1 MDGDSISLLIVIFC
15 IIMSG
20 FFSASE
26 TAFSCLNR
34 IRVKTMVEKGNKR
47 AELVLSLAEKYDT
60 LISTI
65 LIGNNI
71 VNILSASLATVLF
84 VGWLGDES
92 GPSVSTAV
100 TTVIVLIFGEI
111 TPKSVAKENP
121 EKFAMFASPILKLLV
136 IILTPFN
143 FLFGLWKKLISKILK
158 SDETPGITEEELLTI
173 VEEAEQEGGLNEE
186 EGSLIRNAIEFSEVE
201 AGDVLTPRI
210 DITGVST
217 EATKEEIAEIFAAT
231 GFSRLPL
238 YNETIDHIVGII
250 YQKDFHNYVYN
261 TEKSIESIVRPAI
274 FTTPSKKIGELLKEL
289 QKEKLHIAVILD
301 EYGGTIGIVTLED
314 ILEELVGE
322 IWDEHD
328 EVTQDI
334 IPIDENEYNVLG
346 SANLEEFFEILEKEV
361 DEELDVNTVSGWVM
375 EVLERIPEVGDS
387 FEYQNLT
394 VTVLEMD
401 EKRVEKVRVI
411 INEEPAEDDE

>member
-84 VGWLGDES
+84 VGWLGNES

-100 TTVIVLIFGEI
+100 TTIIVLIFGEI

-143 FLFGLWKKLISKILK
+143 FLFGLWK
-158 SDETPGITEEELLTI
+158 GFW
-173 VEEAEQEGGLNEE
+173 
-186 EGSLIRNAIEFSEVE
+186 EFQ
-201 AGDVLTPRI
+201 PQ
-210 DITGVST
+210 
-217 EATKEEIAEIFAAT
+217 F
-231 GFSRLPL
+231 
-238 YNETIDHIVGII
+238 
-250 YQKDFHNYVYN
+250 
-261 TEKSIESIVRPAI
+261 
-274 FTTPSKKIGELLKEL
+274 
-289 QKEKLHIAVILD
+289 LHI
-301 EYGGTIGIVTLED
+301 GR
-314 ILEELVGE
+314 
-322 IWDEHD
+322 
-328 EVTQDI
+328 
-334 IPIDENEYNVLG
+334 PCPN
-346 SANLEEFFEILEKEV
+346 S
-361 DEELDVNTVSGWVM
+361 
-375 EVLERIPEVGDS
+375 
-387 FEYQNLT
+387 
-394 VTVLEMD
+394 
-401 EKRVEKVRVI
+401 
-411 INEEPAEDDE
+411 